1 MSGSNS
7 NGAQGDDLAPPKVED
22 RSRCGVWFLIGFLLS
37 AVHFVYAT
45 LIGLVI
51 YLRPGDYSWV
61 SVAWL
66 PGGVLL
72 YRFGRLIEPSPL
84 MGMGFYLLLGGSVLA
99 GVIAMQA
106 IRGLVLADG
115 HGGYGWRLWVALL
128 LWGLW
133 VPMPYRGTIFYWF
146 ESY

>member
-1 MSGSNS
+1 M
-7 NGAQGDDLAPPKVED
+7 
-22 RSRCGVWFLIGFLLS
+22 GFLLS
-37 AVHFVYAT
+37 VVHLVYAT
-45 LIGLVI
+45 ITGLVI

-61 SVAWL
+61 SIAWL

-72 YRFGRLIEPSPL
+72 YRFGSLLGSPMMA
-84 MGMGFYLLLGGSVLA
+84 MGSYLLLGGSVLA

-106 IRGLVLADG
+106 IRVSVLADG

-128 LWGLW
+128 LWGVW